1 MKRLLA
7 LFNRFRYRNE
17 PMHISPAEFEE
28 QQSCVRERLIE
39 MGLLMGLLKEET
51 NGNRNQAV

>member
-1 MKRLLA
+1 MNRLMA

-39 MGLLMGLLKEET
+39 MGLLKEEN
-51 NGNRNQAV
+51 NGNRNQTV